1 MKQLLL
7 CFLLSFPS
15 LLSADSLDVVFRYY
29 AEDGRLVHRPL
40 SMTIFDGQ
48 ATQLGK
54 IDAGGWQHWRI
65 GYQGEALK
73 VEVKVEVENEGNG
86 QELTIQVHP
95 DWKATL
101 KTLVINRL
109 QVSREAQV
117 LKVNHLTCRWTA
129 GIAYPVE
136 YRFNNPIDGQEL
148 KFQSWSCAGLRDSV
162 SISLHVLSDS
172 VMLFRCGKNDAILI
186 KYYLASD
193 GKFYRSLA
201 PLDCGVFNS
210 TLEQRF
216 YDLLKDSTIEL
227 RYDLRRYDLEGTYFS
242 LTEPT
247 NCSWLFGF

>member
-1 MKQLLL
+1 MKGLLL
-7 CFLLSFPS
+7 CFLLSLSS
-15 LLSADSLDVVFRYY
+15 LLSADSLDLVFRYY
-29 AEDGRLVHRPL
+29 AEDGRLVSAPL
-40 SMTIFDGQ
+40 SMSIFDGQ
-48 ATQLGK
+48 TTQLRK
-54 IDAGGWQHWRI
+54 TDAGGWQHWRMVYKEGTAGI
-65 GYQGEALK
+65 TIKTQGHEQTLA
-73 VEVKVEVENEGNG
+73 
-86 QELTIQVHP
+86 IQVHP
-95 DWKATL
+95 DWKTTL

-129 GIAYPVE
+129 GIAYPIE

-148 KFQSWSCAGLRDSV
+148 KLQSWSCASLRDSI

-201 PLDCGVFNS
+201 PLDCSVFNT

-216 YDLLKDSTIEL
+216 YALLKDSTIEL
-227 RYDLRRYDLEGTYFS
+227 RYDLEGTYFS